1 MTSSVEFTRQSFE
14 EHLRTLSWKQGEHVL
29 MAAPTGA
36 GKSTLM
42 QAIIPKRRHVV
53 ILVTKFHDPLFE
65 REFKGWYICR
75 DWKKLPRGEE
85 KVLLWPK
92 KQGSIREDIK
102 HQAQVFSD
110 CLEDIIRKQGWTVVV
125 DELHYTTDPHFLNLG
140 PEIALLHH
148 QGRSAGNTVVNLTQR
163 PAWVPKIVYSSVSH
177 AWIARTRDTQD
188 LRRLSDLG
196 GIDPR
201 TVAAQVGGL
210 PTRHDYLYM
219 NPHGDAPARIVN
231 VRR

>member
-1 MTSSVEFTRQSFE
+1 MRG
-14 EHLRTLSWKQGEHVL
+14 LRWKQGEHVL
-29 MAAPTGA
+29 IAAPTGA

-42 QAIIPKRRHVV
+42 QQIIPKRRHVV
-53 ILVTKFHDPLFE
+53 VLVTKFHDPLFE
-65 REFKGWYICR
+65 KEFKGWAICR

-92 KQGSIREDIK
+92 KQKALRENIPHQREVFGDALDSIIDG
-102 HQAQVFSD
+102 
-110 CLEDIIRKQGWTVVV
+110 QGWTVVV

-140 PEIALLHH
+140 SEIALLHH

-196 GIDPR
+196 GIDPKV
-201 TVAAQVGGL
+201 VAKEVAGL
-210 PTRHDYLYM
+210 PSRHDYLYV
-219 NPHGDAPARIVN
+219 NPHGDSPPRVVN
-231 VRR
+231 IRK